1 MPTVADILKQ
11 SGLSDDQIAA
21 IDAKAMSALNGV
33 YTTAEQARAEA
44 AQKEAAALAAGT
56 KAESDRKIAV
66 ESAEAARIAQEK
78 AELESRST
86 KAFWDETYTPGVNA
100 WETER
105 QKLLQDKINAEAQ
118 AAFMKAQNDGARAAG
133 FLPADAPSYTPTTP
147 TTPARDTGGRFV
159 PGAQGGTP
167 GSPTF
172 TEDDIKKGFST
183 VLGTIPD
190 LQWRHQTLYGKPM
203 PISPTD
209 LIKQAEAVRM
219 SPAEYA
225 AKTFR
230 FSERQQELANQE
242 KEAELAKVRAEA
254 IAPMQAQI
262 EAEKAAAAKAVADN
276 DKKWAEKIGNNP
288 DVRIAQP
295 SRFADVTRAVKAGE
309 RPDPTKMNEAARRKA
324 THQAIMSEISEAQ
337 QVA

>member
-1 MPTVADILKQ
+1 
-11 SGLSDDQIAA
+11 
-21 IDAKAMSALNGV
+21 
-33 YTTAEQARAEA
+33 
-44 AQKEAAALAAGT
+44 
-56 KAESDRKIAV
+56 
-66 ESAEAARIAQEK
+66 
-78 AELESRST
+78 
-86 KAFWDETYTPGVNA
+86 
-100 WETER
+100 
-105 QKLLQDKINAEAQ
+105 
-118 AAFMKAQNDGARAAG
+118 
-133 FLPADAPSYTPTTP
+133 
-147 TTPARDTGGRFV
+147 
-159 PGAQGGTP
+159 
-167 GSPTF
+167 
-172 TEDDIKKGFST
+172 
-183 VLGTIPD
+183 
-190 LQWRHQTLYGKPM
+190 
-203 PISPTD
+203 
-209 LIKQAEAVRM
+209 M
-219 SPAEYA
+219 SPAEYT